1 MQSLSR
7 LLRMT
12 AVAAITAGALTVAV
26 PVSTYGDPP
35 QWAPA
40 LGKRR
45 KNDEYNGYT
54 GKRWKKDYGVLEG
67 RCNREAVDAVI
78 GAAAGGATGSRVA
91 RTRDRLVATLDGT
104 DMGVMTG
111 AKVARA
117 FDETDRACIGH
128 ALELAGDKKR
138 VTWTGADKHT
148 TYLLTP
154 LRGVDHAGANCREFD
169 LVVTAG
175 GRRDTSRARACP
187 VGDGTWH
194 IIS

>member
-1 MQSLSR
+1 MHGPSR

-12 AVAAITAGALTVAV
+12 AVAAVAAGALATAV

-40 LGKRR
+40 QGKR
-45 KNDEYNGYT
+45 KKSDEYNGYT

-67 RCNREAVDAVI
+67 RCNREAVGAVI
-78 GAAAGGATGSRVA
+78 GAAAGGTTGSRVA
-91 RTRDRLVATLDGT
+91 KNRDRPVATLVGT
-104 DMGVMTG
+104 DMGAITG
-111 AKVARA
+111 AKVARDI
-117 FDETDRACIGH
+117 DETDRACIGH

-138 VTWTGADKHT
+138 VTWTGADSRT